1 MNEENNVISFLNAG
15 YSVSEVAEELSIK
28 KSRVYTIAKKHKLP
42 FNNPIKKGGPKE
54 KRILRLYSSGF
65 DAKDIG
71 RIFSQSSNNISK
83 IINRNSK

>member
-1 MNEENNVISFLNAG
+1 MNEEEKVISLLNAG
-15 YSVSEVAEELSIK
+15 YSISDVAEELSIK

-54 KRILRLYSSGF
+54 KRIIRLSSSGF

-71 RIFSQSSNNISK
+71 RIFSQSPANITK